1 MENCWNN
8 ILKSSLFLYDEAEDS
23 SAITPVFSVTWSFR
37 NHSNRSINVAGRMS
51 VRGDRKCCRWRQTL
65 ETWRKN
71 WMNDED
77 SEENLETLQDYIDWC
92 FDVIVMKKNQNACS
106 PAKSETPSSKRS
118 RPADSPET
126 TSPTGKSFTDI
137 LDSIDKRL
145 SSFDSR
151 LSLVEILHREFKSL
165 RESLEFSQQQ
175 VETLAAENASLRDSV
190 KSLTENMTHLSEENK
205 KIKETVIDLQARSMR
220 DNLVFSGIPESAEE
234 DPEATVKNFI
244 KTYLKLPEDTV
255 ENICF
260 ERVHRM
266 GAKKP
271 GAPRPRPIVA
281 KFGYF
286 KQKEQVKSRG
296 RELKGTDFG
305 VNDQFPKKSWSDA
318 KFCSQSDAVL
328 FKRAPELSSQ
338 WTGYTWTDSSTATSV
353 PLRGY
358 INTTPDKYPLYLS
371 FFFFSLSSL
380 VLPFTYNYWGCNGS

>member
-1 MENCWNN
+1 
-8 ILKSSLFLYDEAEDS
+8 
-23 SAITPVFSVTWSFR
+23 
-37 NHSNRSINVAGRMS
+37 
-51 VRGDRKCCRWRQTL
+51 
-65 ETWRKN
+65 
-71 WMNDED
+71 MNDED

-266 GAKKP
+266 GAKETWSPEAASYCGQIRILQAERAGEESRQGAERNRLRRKRPVPQRNP
-271 GAPRPRPIVA
+271 GATQNSVPNPTQSYSKGLPSCHRSGPAI
-281 KFGYF
+281 
-286 KQKEQVKSRG
+286 RG
-296 RELKGTDFG
+296 R
-305 VNDQFPKKSWSDA
+305 
-318 KFCSQSDAVL
+318 
-328 FKRAPELSSQ
+328 
-338 WTGYTWTDSSTATSV
+338 TALPQHPCHSV
-353 PLRGY
+353 VILTPLQISIRY
-358 INTTPDKYPLYLS
+358 IYL
-371 FFFFSLSSL
+371 FFSLFPRL
-380 VLPFTYNYWGCNGS
+380 FFHLPITIGGATDHR